1 VLKQFLLLVQDI
13 NNSIIEYNW
22 ENKIIMSIEIIVP
35 SLGESVSEAAIA
47 KWHKKQGD
55 VVKVDELLL
64 ELETEKVTLAVH
76 ALSSGVISKIL
87 KNEGDTV
94 YVGESVG
101 QITEGAVSS
110 VASPSTLDKEIQQ
123 QPASIN
129 KIDVPPSVQRLVSE
143 NKLQL
148 ADIKGTGREG
158 RVTKG
163 DVLEFINTPPA
174 KETELPV
181 INNVIANVVRANEG
195 MVERVKMSRLRKTIA
210 DRLKQSQNTAAILTT
225 FNEIDMLKVINLR
238 MQYREEFEKKHGVK
252 LGFMS
257 FFVKATI
264 EALKAVP
271 SVNAEIEGDEIL
283 YKNYYD
289 IGVAVGTEQ
298 GLVVP
303 IVRQADK
310 LSFAKVEKEIA
321 GLGKKAREGKLSMY
335 DLSGGTFTI
344 SNGGV
349 YGSLLSTPIINPPQ
363 SGILG
368 LHKTEERP
376 VVVNGKIE
384 IRPMM
389 YIALSYD
396 HRIIDGKEAVTFL
409 VKIKGLIE
417 NPEKLLLNL

>member
-1 VLKQFLLLVQDI
+1 
-13 NNSIIEYNW
+13 
-22 ENKIIMSIEIIVP
+22 MSIEIIVP

-64 ELETEKVTLAVH
+64 ELETEKVTLEVNAV
-76 ALSSGVISKIL
+76 SSGVISKIF

-94 YVGESVG
+94 SVGESVG
-101 QITEGAVSS
+101 QITEGAVAA
-110 VASPSTLDKEIQQ
+110 VALPSTSEKSTSGKELQQ
-123 QPASIN
+123 QPVNVNSITP
-129 KIDVPPSVQRLVSE
+129 PPSVRRLVSE
-143 NKLQL
+143 NKLPL
-148 ADIKGTGREG
+148 DDIKGTGRDG

-163 DVLEFINTPPA
+163 DVLEFINNSSTKDSSI
-174 KETELPV
+174 KETESPV
-181 INNVIANVVRANEG
+181 ITNVVLADEG
-195 MVERVKMSRLRKTIA
+195 AVERVRMSRLRKTIA

-238 MQYREEFEKKHGVK
+238 MQYREGFEKKHGVK

-264 EALKAVP
+264 EALKAVA

-310 LSFAKVEKEIA
+310 LSFAGIEKEIA
-321 GLGKKAREGKLSMY
+321 GLGKKAREGKLSMS

-389 YIALSYD
+389 YVALSYD

-409 VKIKGLIE
+409 VKIKELIE
-417 NPEKLLLNL
+417 NPERLLLNL

>member
-1 VLKQFLLLVQDI
+1 
-13 NNSIIEYNW
+13 
-22 ENKIIMSIEIIVP
+22 MTIEITVP
-35 SLGESVSEAAIA
+35 SLGESVSEATIA

-64 ELETEKVTLAVH
+64 ELETEKVTLEVNAV
-76 ALSSGVISKIL
+76 SSGVISKIF

-94 YVGESVG
+94 SVGDSIG
-101 QITEGAVSS
+101 QITEGAVSA
-110 VASPSTLDKEIQQ
+110 VALPSTSGKEVQ
-123 QPASIN
+123 QPANINSIAF
-129 KIDVPPSVQRLVSE
+129 PPSVRRLVSE
-143 NKLQL
+143 NKLSL
-148 ADIKGTGREG
+148 DDIKGTGREG

-163 DVLEFINTPPA
+163 DVLGFINSPTTTSSIKA
-174 KETELPV
+174 TESPV
-181 INNVIANVVRANEG
+181 SNIALANVGA
-195 MVERVKMSRLRKTIA
+195 VERVRMSRLRKTIA

-264 EALKAVP
+264 EALKVVA

-310 LSFAKVEKEIA
+310 LSFAGIEKEIA
-321 GLGKKAREGKLSMY
+321 GLGKKAREGKLSMS

-389 YIALSYD
+389 YVALSYD

-409 VKIKGLIE
+409 VKIKELIE
-417 NPEKLLLNL
+417 NPDRLLLNL

>member
-1 VLKQFLLLVQDI
+1 
-13 NNSIIEYNW
+13 
-22 ENKIIMSIEIIVP
+22 MSIVEIVVP
-35 SLGESVSEAAIA
+35 FLGESVSKATIA

-55 VVKVDELLL
+55 EVKVDEIIL
-64 ELETEKVTLAVH
+64 ELETEKVTLEVN
-76 ALSSGVISKIL
+76 ALSSGVISAIL
-87 KNEGDTV
+87 KNEGGTV
-94 YVGESVG
+94 YVGENIG
-101 QITEGAVSS
+101 QIVEKKVSR
-110 VASPSTLDKEIQQ
+110 VASFDSSDKEIKRELSSTYKMG
-123 QPASIN
+123 PL
-129 KIDVPPSVQRLVSE
+129 PSVQKLMSE

-148 ADIKGTGREG
+148 GDIKSAGKAKG
-158 RVTKG
+158 RVTK
-163 DVLEFINTPPA
+163 DNVLGMDTLLT
-174 KETELPV
+174 KEIALSVVSSV
-181 INNVIANVVRANEG
+181 IHANEQA
-195 MVERVKMSRLRKTIA
+195 VERVKMSHLRKTIA

-238 MQYREEFEKKHGVK
+238 MQYCEEFEKKYTIK
-252 LGFMS
+252 LGLLS
-257 FFVKATI
+257 FFVKAAI
-264 EALKAVP
+264 EALKVVS
-271 SVNAEIEGDEIL
+271 SVNAAIEGDEIL
-283 YKNYYD
+283 YNNYYD
-289 IGVAVGTEQ
+289 IGIAVGTDR

-310 LSFAKVEKEIA
+310 LNFAGVEKEIDD
-321 GLGKKAREGKLSMY
+321 LRKKARDGKLAMS

-344 SNGGV
+344 SNGGI

-389 YIALSYD
+389 YVALSYD

-409 VKIKGLIE
+409 VKIKELIE

>member
-1 VLKQFLLLVQDI
+1 
-13 NNSIIEYNW
+13 
-22 ENKIIMSIEIIVP
+22 MTIEITVP
-35 SLGESVSEAAIA
+35 SLGESVSEATIA

-64 ELETEKVTLAVH
+64 ELETEKVTLEVNAV
-76 ALSSGVISKIL
+76 SSGVISKIF

-94 YVGESVG
+94 SVGDSIG
-101 QITEGAVSS
+101 QITEGAVSA
-110 VASPSTLDKEIQQ
+110 VALPSTSGKEVQ
-123 QPASIN
+123 QPANINSIAS
-129 KIDVPPSVQRLVSE
+129 PPSVRRLVSE
-143 NKLQL
+143 NKLSL
-148 ADIKGTGREG
+148 DDIKGTGREG

-163 DVLEFINTPPA
+163 DVLGFINSPTTTSSIQA
-174 KETELPV
+174 TESPV
-181 INNVIANVVRANEG
+181 SNIALANAG
-195 MVERVKMSRLRKTIA
+195 AVERVRMSRLRKTIA

-264 EALKAVP
+264 EALKVVA

-310 LSFAKVEKEIA
+310 LSFAGIEKEIA
-321 GLGKKAREGKLSMY
+321 GLGKKAREGKLSMS
-335 DLSGGTFTI
+335 DLLGGTFTI

-389 YIALSYD
+389 YVALSYD

-409 VKIKGLIE
+409 VKIKELIE
-417 NPEKLLLNL
+417 NPDCLLLNL

>member
-55 VVKVDELLL
+55 AVKVDELLL
-64 ELETEKVTLAVH
+64 ELETEKVTLEVN

-101 QITEGAVSS
+101 QITEGEASS
-110 VASPSTLDKEIQQ
+110 VASPSTLDKEIKQ
-123 QPASIN
+123 QPASTN
-129 KIDVPPSVQRLVSE
+129 KVDIPPSVQRLVSE

-163 DVLEFINTPPA
+163 DVLEFINTPPV

-181 INNVIANVVRANEG
+181 ITNVVRANEG

-264 EALKAVP
+264 EALKTVP

-321 GLGKKAREGKLSMY
+321 GLGKKAREGKLSMS

>member
-1 VLKQFLLLVQDI
+1 
-13 NNSIIEYNW
+13 
-22 ENKIIMSIEIIVP
+22 MSIEIIVP
-35 SLGESVSEAAIA
+35 SLGESVSEATIA

-64 ELETEKVTLAVH
+64 ELETEKVTLEVNAV
-76 ALSSGVISKIL
+76 SSGVISGIF
-87 KNEGDTV
+87 KNEGDAV
-94 YVGESVG
+94 SVGESVG
-101 QITEGAVSS
+101 QITEGAVAA
-110 VASPSTLDKEIQQ
+110 VALPSTSGKEVQQ
-123 QPASIN
+123 QSANINAIAS
-129 KIDVPPSVQRLVSE
+129 PPSVRRLVSE
-143 NKLQL
+143 NKLPL
-148 ADIKGTGREG
+148 DDIKGTGREG

-163 DVLEFINTPPA
+163 DVLEFINSSSTKA
-174 KETELPV
+174 SSTKETESPV
-181 INNVIANVVRANEG
+181 VTNIALANEG
-195 MVERVKMSRLRKTIA
+195 AVERVRMSRLRKTIA

-264 EALKAVP
+264 EALKAVA

-310 LSFAKVEKEIA
+310 LSFAGIEKEIA
-321 GLGKKAREGKLSMY
+321 GLGKKAREGKLSMS

-389 YIALSYD
+389 YVALSYD

-409 VKIKGLIE
+409 VKIKELIE
-417 NPEKLLLNL
+417 NPERLLLSL

>member
-1 VLKQFLLLVQDI
+1 
-13 NNSIIEYNW
+13 
-22 ENKIIMSIEIIVP
+22 MSIEIIVP
-35 SLGESVSEAAIA
+35 SLGESVSEATIA

-64 ELETEKVTLAVH
+64 ELETEKVTLEVNAV
-76 ALSSGVISKIL
+76 ASGVISGIF

-94 YVGESVG
+94 SVGESVG
-101 QITEGAVSS
+101 QITEGAVSA
-110 VASPSTLDKEIQQ
+110 VALPSTLDKNTLTKEVQQ
-123 QPASIN
+123 QPVNINSIAP
-129 KIDVPPSVQRLVSE
+129 PPSVRRLVSE
-143 NKLQL
+143 NKLPL
-148 ADIKGTGREG
+148 DDIKGTGRDG

-163 DVLEFINTPPA
+163 DVLEFINSSSINETKPPVV
-174 KETELPV
+174 T
-181 INNVIANVVRANEG
+181 NIALANEG
-195 MVERVKMSRLRKTIA
+195 AVERVKMSRLRKTIA

-264 EALKAVP
+264 EALKAVA

-310 LSFAKVEKEIA
+310 LSFAGIEKEIA
-321 GLGKKAREGKLSMY
+321 GLGKKAREGKLSMS

-409 VKIKGLIE
+409 VKIKELIE
-417 NPEKLLLNL
+417 NPERLLLSL

>member
-1 VLKQFLLLVQDI
+1 
-13 NNSIIEYNW
+13 
-22 ENKIIMSIEIIVP
+22 MSIEIIVP

-64 ELETEKVTLAVH
+64 ELETEKVTLEVNAV
-76 ALSSGVISKIL
+76 SSGVISKIF

-94 YVGESVG
+94 SVGESVG
-101 QITEGAVSS
+101 QITEGAVAA
-110 VASPSTLDKEIQQ
+110 VALPSTSEKSTSGKELQQ
-123 QPASIN
+123 QPVNVNSITP
-129 KIDVPPSVQRLVSE
+129 PPSVRRLVSE
-143 NKLQL
+143 NKLPL
-148 ADIKGTGREG
+148 DDIKGTGREG

-163 DVLEFINTPPA
+163 DVLEFINSSSTKDSSI
-174 KETELPV
+174 KETESPV
-181 INNVIANVVRANEG
+181 ITNVVLANEG
-195 MVERVKMSRLRKTIA
+195 AVERVRMSRLRKTIA

-264 EALKAVP
+264 ESLKAVA

-310 LSFAKVEKEIA
+310 LSFAGIEKEIA
-321 GLGKKAREGKLSMY
+321 GLGKKAREGKLSMS

-389 YIALSYD
+389 YVALSYD

-409 VKIKGLIE
+409 VKIKELIE
-417 NPEKLLLNL
+417 NPERLLLNL